1 MKGKSII
8 MSFIN
13 KVQKFMY
20 GRYGADTLGGF
31 LFKFYVILL
40 IINIVLNSRILTF
53 LEFIIIVI
61 MCYRFFSK
69 NCYQR
74 RKENRK
80 YLTIKNAILSPF
92 NTIRR
97 NIKDKDNIYKKCSR
111 CKTTLK
117 LPVPCKRGIK
127 HAKCPK
133 CKKRLTIFTLK
144 QQKIEIIKK
153 SKQN

>member
-1 MKGKSII
+1 
-8 MSFIN
+8 MSFAN

-20 GRYGADTLGGF
+20 GRYGADALCGF
-31 LFKFYVILL
+31 LFKCYIVLI
-40 IINIVLNSRILTF
+40 IINIILNSSILTF
-53 LEFIIIVI
+53 LEFIIVI
-61 MCYRFFSK
+61 MLCYRFFSK

-74 RKENRK
+74 RKENKK
-80 YLTIKNAILSPF
+80 YLTIKKTILLPF
-92 NTIRR
+92 NNIKR
-97 NIKDKDNIYKKCSR
+97 NIKDKDNIYKKCSK

-133 CKKRLTIFTLK
+133 CQKRLTIFAFK

-153 SKQN
+153 SKKS